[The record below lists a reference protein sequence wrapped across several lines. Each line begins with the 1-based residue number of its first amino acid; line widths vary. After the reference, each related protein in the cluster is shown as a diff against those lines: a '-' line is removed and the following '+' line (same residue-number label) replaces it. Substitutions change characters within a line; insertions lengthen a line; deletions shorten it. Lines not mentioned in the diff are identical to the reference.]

1 MILTII
7 IIAIL
12 LMIIFGL
19 LKWMMRISIKVFT
32 IGILIFIILALL
44 GYIF

>member
-19 LKWMMRISIKVFT
+19 LKWMMRISMKVFC
-32 IGILIFIILALL
+32 IAILVFIILALL

>member
-1 MILTII
+1 MIWTLI

-19 LKWMMRISIKVFT
+19 LKWMMKIGMKIFI
-32 IGILIFIILALL
+32 IGILVFIILALI

>member
-1 MILTII
+1 MIIEII

-19 LKWMMRISIKVFT
+19 LKWMMKIGMKVF
-32 IGILIFIILALL
+32 IIAILVFIIMALL

>member
-19 LKWMMRISIKVFT
+19 LKWMMRIRMKVFY
-32 IGILIFIILALL
+32 IAILVFIILALL

>member
-1 MILTII
+1 MIIEII

-19 LKWMMRISIKVFT
+19 LKWFMK
-32 IGILIFIILALL
+32 IGMKIFIIAILVFIIMALL